1 VFTLTGAIYGL
12 AAILLISRLA
22 SSNPRAGNGLLF
34 PAMTAVAV
42 GGVSLSGGIGG
53 AVNAVFGTLIVTA
66 LNNGMVLMKI
76 SPYVQNAVNGIVLI
90 AAVALTLN
98 RKKLGIIK

>member
-1 VFTLTGAIYGL
+1 
-12 AAILLISRLA
+12 
-22 SSNPRAGNGLLF
+22 
-34 PAMTAVAV
+34 MTAVAV

>member
-1 VFTLTGAIYGL
+1 
-12 AAILLISRLA
+12 
-22 SSNPRAGNGLLF
+22 
-34 PAMTAVAV
+34 MTAVAV

-76 SPYVQNAVNGIVLI
+76 SPYIQNAVNGIVLI

>member
-1 VFTLTGAIYGL
+1 
-12 AAILLISRLA
+12 
-22 SSNPRAGNGLLF
+22 
-34 PAMTAVAV
+34 MTAVAV

-76 SPYVQNAVNGIVLI
+76 SPYVQNAVNGVVLI

-98 RKKLGIIK
+98 RRKLGIIK